1 MTMLELEEKMDN
13 AANECSDRL
22 WNKKWDPGQDMLRA
36 AFLEGVK
43 WLARELMKGQENGRI
58 KELGNRPINILE

>member
-1 MTMLELEEKMDN
+1 MTILELEEKMDS

-22 WNKKWDPGQDMLRA
+22 WNKKWNPGQDMLRV

-43 WLARELMKGQENGRI
+43 WLARELK
-58 KELGNRPINILE
+58 KEQDEQL

>member
-1 MTMLELEEKMDN
+1 MTILELEEKMDS

-22 WNKKWDPGQDMLRA
+22 WNKKWDPGQDMLRV

-43 WLARELMKGQENGRI
+43 WLAQELK
-58 KELGNRPINILE
+58 KEQDEQL